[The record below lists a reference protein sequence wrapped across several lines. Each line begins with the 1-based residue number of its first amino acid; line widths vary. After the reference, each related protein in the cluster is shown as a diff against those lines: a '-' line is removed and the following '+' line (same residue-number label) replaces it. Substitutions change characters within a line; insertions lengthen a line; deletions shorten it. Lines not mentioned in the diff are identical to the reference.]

1 MNCALCGKKTCHEGE
16 MCIDVDESFM
26 EKYHKGENKKIFRTA
41 SKVEA
46 EGYMKLTR
54 LEEIIMFAADVG
66 YKHIGIAFCIG
77 LEDEAKVLHKIL
89 KRHFKVSSVC
99 CKVCAVS
106 KDDMGVPKIKEGRY
120 ESMCNPIGQAHLLNE
135 SNTDLNVICGLCIGH
150 DILFTMH
157 SKAPVTT
164 YVVKDRVLGHNP
176 VSALYSNYYKDL
188 LLRK

>member
-16 MCIDVDESFM
+16 MCMDVDESFM
-26 EKYHKGENKKIFRTA
+26 EKYHKGENEKIFRTA

-46 EGYMKLTR
+46 EWYMKIPR
-54 LEEIIMFAADVG
+54 LKEIIIFAKEVG
-66 YKHIGIAFCIG
+66 YEHIGIAFCIG
-77 LEDEAKVLHKIL
+77 LEDEAKVLCKIL

-106 KDDMGVPKIKEGRY
+106 KDDMGVPKIIEGRY

-135 SNTDLNVICGLCIGH
+135 SNTDLNIICGLCIGH
-150 DILFTMH
+150 DILFTRH
-157 SKAPVTT
+157 SNAPVTT

-176 VSALYSNYYKDL
+176 VSALYSNYYKNL
-188 LLRK
+188 FLRK